1 MRFVSYIILAV
12 VMSSFAINLNA
23 QKSQDTLKME
33 KMKIEI
39 WSDIMC
45 PFCYIGKRH
54 LEAALEQFPGK
65 ENIEI
70 VWKSFQLNP
79 NLPEKADSNQTS
91 YEYIAQSKG
100 ISLEQSIAMHEGAV
114 NMAKNAGL
122 ELNFEKALIT
132 NSLKAHRILQ
142 MAKSKGLGNEMK
154 ETFLNAYFVE
164 GQDLSDNQVLIS
176 LGKEVGLTEEAITES
191 LTNNQYLNQVKRDID
206 ESRQLGVQGVPFF
219 VFDRKY
225 GISGVQPV
233 ENFIQTIDKSYTEW
247 RNKNDGTEIKVTE
260 GPNCAPDGT
269 CD

>member
-1 MRFVSYIILAV
+1 MRFVSNIILAI

-23 QKSQDTLKME
+23 QKSQDSINSE

-54 LEAALEQFPGK
+54 LEAALEDFPGK

-100 ISLEQSIAMHEGAV
+100 ISLEQSKSMHEGAV

-122 ELNFEKALIT
+122 NFDFDKALIT
-132 NSLKAHRILQ
+132 NSMKAHRILQ
-142 MAKSKGLGNEMK
+142 MAKSKGLGDEMK

-164 GQDLSDNQVLIS
+164 GKDLSNNQVLIS
-176 LGKEVGLTEEAITES
+176 LGKEVGLTEDAIKES
-191 LTNNQYLNQVKRDID
+191 LTNPDYYNMVQRDIQ
-206 ESRQLGVQGVPFF
+206 ESQQIGVQGVPFF

-225 GISGVQPV
+225 GVSGAQPV
-233 ENFIQTIDKSYTEW
+233 DSFIQTIEKSYAEW
-247 RNKNDGTEIKVTE
+247 REKNEPTDLKITK
-260 GPNCAPDGT
+260 GPSCAPDKN
-269 CD
+269 CE